1 MKKILDINEIYDFET
16 QKIIIGDL
24 TDYDLSGLD
33 LSFIPSKA
41 WDHCVIKNTNFSN
54 TGANLDFSLFFTI
67 SGEVEDCNFEGTNI
81 INMQMHTP
89 RLKYYFNCDFRKTNI
104 KFDKN
109 YNLYSLYDEGFRFY
123 DCYLP
128 DDFFETYD
136 SRIQCLNWCD
146 VATIKKNPN
155 LAFPEKLIFEAVSY
169 ELDKLDGDFVDGVK
183 DAEAFIRQYDKSGKL
198 VSFIETISK
207 CCDGREDRIASL
219 LQDRSLWNWAFKDV
233 HFDSDLIFDLPISF
247 NRCLFEN
254 CTFDAP
260 VSDLFKRV
268 KFRSYSGERSNN
280 IRNNRFEGVVFPQM
294 KHSSWKDIE
303 RNRVSGSRIT
313 ARTNLY
319 LELGRSCNARCEFC
333 RNESFGK
340 CEYNLETVLEKLKLV
355 EPYIDDLVIGGG
367 EPTLLLKDLK
377 KLVLYVNEI
386 DLGRR
391 LNRYVF
397 SNGTAPMDVYDW
409 LKDKDFSLNISRHA
423 VSDEENAR
431 ILNCRNRLIGNKA
444 KNANAENLRYLVR
457 FGATICAT
465 CFSGGLDTKEKLLE
479 YIEFAEKLGA
489 GRVLLSNLHLDSSS
503 GDLVSF
509 NDINIATNLFKDTM
523 AYLES
528 RGFSKSIPIY
538 STGGYSSTVLEHGNF
553 KVVFKEYISKKDIEL
568 EWNRASKRT
577 FDLSIDPNGRLF
589 DNWHQQSDEVILTP
603 KVKDLGRR

>member
-16 QKIIIGDL
+16 EKIIIGDL

-41 WDHCVIKNTNFSN
+41 WRNCQIKNTNFSN
-54 TGANLDFSLFFTI
+54 TGANIDFSLFFTWQYR
-67 SGEVEDCNFEGTNI
+67 VEGCDFEGTNI
-81 INMQMHTP
+81 INLRMGIY
-89 RLKYYFNCDFRKTNI
+89 RLKKFINCDFRKTSI
-104 KFDKN
+104 KFDKSVN
-109 YNLYSLYDEGFRFY
+109 FYELYDEGFRFL

-169 ELDKLDGDFVDGVK
+169 ELDKLDGEFVDGVK

-207 CCDGREDRIASL
+207 CCDGREDSMASL
-219 LQDRSLWNWAFKDV
+219 LQDRSFWNWAFKDV
-233 HFDSDLIFDLPISF
+233 HFDSNLIFDLPITF

-254 CTFDAP
+254 CTFDVP
-260 VSDLFKRV
+260 VSDLFKSV
-268 KFRSYSGERSNN
+268 KFNSYSSERSNN
-280 IRNNRFEGVVFPQM
+280 IRKNRFEGVIFPQM
-294 KHSSWKDIE
+294 DHSSWQDIE
-303 RNRVSGSRIT
+303 RNRISNSRIT

-340 CEYNLETVLEKLKLV
+340 CEYDLEAVLVKLKLV

-377 KLVLYVNEI
+377 KLVHCVNETG
-386 DLGRR
+386 LGRR
-391 LNRYVF
+391 LDKYVF
-397 SNGTAPMDVYDW
+397 SNGTASMDVYDW
-409 LKDKDFSLNISRHA
+409 LRVNGFSLNISRHA

-444 KNANAENLRYLVR
+444 KNASTENLRRLVR
-457 FGATICAT
+457 FGATMCAT
-465 CFSGGLDTKEKLLE
+465 CFSGGLDTKEKILE
-479 YIEFAEKLGA
+479 YIEFAKTLGT

-509 NDINIATNLFKDTM
+509 NNINIASNLFKDTM

-528 RGFSKSIPIY
+528 QGFSKSIPIY

-568 EWNRASKRT
+568 EWNMASKRT
-577 FDLSIDPNGRLF
+577 FDLSIDPTGRLF
-589 DNWHQQSDEVILTP
+589 DNWHQQSDEVILAP
-603 KVKDLGRR
+603 KVKGLGRR

>member
-16 QKIIIGDL
+16 EKIIIGDL
-24 TDYDLSGLD
+24 TDFDLSGLD

-41 WDHCVIKNTNFSN
+41 WEHCVIKNTNFSN
-54 TGANLDFSLFFTI
+54 TGANLDFSLFFTL
-67 SGEVEDCNFEGTNI
+67 SGDVKDCNFEGTNI

-89 RLKYYFNCDFRKTNI
+89 HLKYYINCDFRKTNI

-123 DCYLP
+123 NCYLP

-136 SRIQCLNWCD
+136 SRIQCLSWCD
-146 VATIKKNPN
+146 VATIKNNPN
-155 LAFPEKLIFEAVSY
+155 LTFPEKLIFEAVSY
-169 ELDKLDGDFVDGVK
+169 ELQKPEGVFIDSVK
-183 DAEAFIRQYDKSGKL
+183 DAINFIKQYDKTGRL
-198 VSFIETISK
+198 VSFIKTINK
-207 CCDGREDRIASL
+207 CCDGRKSDMVSL
-219 LQDRSLWNWAFKDV
+219 LKHRDIWQWIFKDAY
-233 HFDSDLIFDLPISF
+233 FDSDLIFDLPITF

-260 VSDLFKRV
+260 VSDLFKGI
-268 KFRSYSGERSNN
+268 KFKSHSGKRSNN
-280 IRNNRFEGVVFPQM
+280 IRNNRFEGVNFPQM
-294 KHSSWKDIE
+294 DHNSWKDIE
-303 RNRVSGSRIT
+303 KNRVSRSRIT

-340 CEYNLETVLEKLKLV
+340 CDYDLDAILEKLTLV

-377 KLVLYVNEI
+377 KLVNYVDWMDSE
-386 DLGRR
+386 RR
-391 LNRYVF
+391 LDRYVF

-409 LKDKDFSLNISRHA
+409 LRDKHFSLNISRHA

-431 ILNCRNRLIGNKA
+431 ILNCRNRLIGNKV
-444 KNANAENLRYLVR
+444 KNASTENLRYLVR
-457 FGATICAT
+457 FGATMCAT

-479 YIEFAEKLGA
+479 YIEFAKKLGA
-489 GRVLLSNLHLDSSS
+489 GRILLSNLHLDSSS

-509 NDINIATNLFKDTM
+509 NDINIASNLFKDTM
-523 AYLES
+523 DYLES
-528 RGFSKSIPIY
+528 RGFSKSVPIY
-538 STGGYSSTVLEHGNF
+538 STGGYLSTVLEYGNF
-553 KVVFKEYISKKDIEL
+553 KVIFKEYISKKDIEL

-577 FDLSIDPNGRLF
+577 FDLSIDPSGRLF
-589 DNWHQQSDEVILTP
+589 DNWHQQSDEVILTQ
-603 KVKDLGRR
+603 KVKGLGRR